1 MAKFALLIGVSEYKA
16 DLKAIPSAVRDVEA
30 LKQVL
35 INPDMGEFPESNVTV
50 LPNPNRMDMEIA
62 IDKIFT
68 GRKTY
73 DLVLFYFSGHG
84 LKDERRKLYLS
95 TSETI
100 LDNGRLVPPT
110 AVEARYLHDRMNA
123 SKSKQQVIILDSC
136 FSGAFAEGLNAKSAG
151 IVDSVDIIAE
161 ELHSEGRA
169 ILTSSTSTE
178 YSFEKAGSDLSIY
191 TRYLVEGITN
201 GAADQDGDGNISV
214 DELHNYASGKV
225 REVSPAMTPQ
235 FYPVKEGYKIWL
247 AKAPVNDPKLMYR
260 KEVELRVNHGKISK
274 VARRLLNSKQ
284 TQLSLLPEEAA
295 AIEFEVLQ
303 PYREFQRKLEEY
315 EQALL
320 EAVEEGY
327 PDDEIVSNDLQAYQH
342 DLGLRDENI
351 KPIHQR
357 LRIPMKNTSPPT
369 GSQTPPFPSRE
380 GGMGGL
386 GQFQFDIVTV
396 NAKGKETSRS
406 QGQAKYFTADLGNG
420 VTLDMVSIPGGEF
433 LMGSPDKELEQSDT
447 ESPQHQV
454 KVQPFFMGKFP
465 VTQAQWRAV
474 ASLPKV
480 NHDLE
485 SDPSNFKG
493 VNRPVEMVSWFH
505 AVEFCQRLSQKL
517 GREYRLPT
525 EAEWEYACR
534 AGTTTPFHF
543 GETISTDLVNYDGDY
558 VYGSGAKGKYRK
570 ETTDVGSFGVANA
583 FGLYDMHGLVWEWCF
598 DHWHENYQGAPT
610 DGSAWL
616 IEGKENDNHYRLLR
630 GGSWH
635 YNPRYCRCA
644 YRLRY
649 EPDYWNY
656 YIGLRVVCSPART
669 P

>member
-1 MAKFALLIGVSEYKA
+1 MDKFALLIGVSEYQA
-16 DLKAIPSAVRDVEA
+16 DLKAIPSAVSDVEA

-35 INPDMGEFPESNVTV
+35 INPEMGDFPESNVTV
-50 LPNPNRMDMEIA
+50 LPNPNKREMELA
-62 IDKIFT
+62 IYKLFASRQKD
-68 GRKTY
+68 

-84 LKDERRKLYLS
+84 VKDESRKLYLS

-100 LDNGRLVPPT
+100 LDKGRLIPPT
-110 AVEARYLHDRMNA
+110 AVEARYLHDRMNE

-136 FSGAFAEGLNAKSAG
+136 FSGAFPEGFNIKSDG
-151 IVDSVDIIAE
+151 IDSVDIAK
-161 ELHSEGRA
+161 ELNSEGRA
-169 ILTSSTSTE
+169 ILTSSTSTQ
-178 YSFEKAGSDLSIY
+178 YSFEHAGYDLSIY

-201 GAADQDGDGNISV
+201 GAADQDGDGRISV

-247 AKAPVNDPKLMYR
+247 AKAPVNDPKLIYR
-260 KEVELRVNHGKISK
+260 KEVERRVNQGKISK

-303 PYREFQRKLEEY
+303 PHREFQRKLEEY
-315 EQALL
+315 EQTLL

-342 DLGLRDENI
+342 DLGLRDEDI
-351 KPIHQR
+351 APIHQR
-357 LRIPMKNTSPPT
+357 LRIPTSPPT
-369 GSQTPPFPSRE
+369 PLLVGEGSQTPPFPSRE

-396 NAKGKETSRS
+396 NAKGEEINRSR
-406 QGQAKYFTADLGNG
+406 GQAEYFTADLGNG

-433 LMGSPDKELEQSDT
+433 LMGSPDKELERT
-447 ESPQHQV
+447 EYESPQH
-454 KVQPFFMGKFP
+454 KVTVPPFFMGKFP

-480 NHDLE
+480 NRDLE
-485 SDPSNFKG
+485 IDPSNFKG
-493 VNRPVEMVSWFH
+493 ANRPVEMVSWFH

-517 GREYRLPT
+517 GRECRLPT

-534 AGTTTPFHF
+534 AGTATPFHF
-543 GETISTDLVNYDGDY
+543 GETINTDLVNYDGNY
-558 VYGSGAKGKYRK
+558 VYGSGSKGKYRK

-583 FGLYDMHGLVWEWCF
+583 FGLYDMHGLVWEWCL

-616 IEGKENDNHYRLLR
+616 IDGKNNHSRLLR
-630 GGSWH
+630 GGSWGN
-635 YNPRYCRCA
+635 NPRYCRCA
-644 YRLRY
+644 FRNWLV
-649 EPDYWNY
+649 PDNRSYD
-656 YIGLRVVCSPART
+656 IGFRVVCSPART